1 MRAEVASRV
10 TTGKERNLKRG
21 INKQCQCN
29 PHTDIERQKEK
40 CRNLLMVERET
51 ACTVDCCS
59 CMGVGGAALSL
70 LWLHVWLNTN
80 TRPTILHYDCT
91 FYQQHGIIH
100 ILLSRSLSVS
110 IYLESIMVRHKKDNF
125 SRGGAK
131 KSFTPRPRPRGD
143 NENSSTTSRPPFKA
157 ACWDLG
163 HCDPKRCSGKRLMKI
178 GLMRELSIG
187 QRYPG
192 VIVS

>member
-1 MRAEVASRV
+1 
-10 TTGKERNLKRG
+10 
-21 INKQCQCN
+21 
-29 PHTDIERQKEK
+29 
-40 CRNLLMVERET
+40 MVERET
-51 ACTVDCCS
+51 ACTVDCCY
-59 CMGVGGAALSL
+59 CMKVGGAAFSL
-70 LWLHVWLNTN
+70 LRTWAPRVAQHQYTAYYFTLYH
-80 TRPTILHYDCT
+80 CT